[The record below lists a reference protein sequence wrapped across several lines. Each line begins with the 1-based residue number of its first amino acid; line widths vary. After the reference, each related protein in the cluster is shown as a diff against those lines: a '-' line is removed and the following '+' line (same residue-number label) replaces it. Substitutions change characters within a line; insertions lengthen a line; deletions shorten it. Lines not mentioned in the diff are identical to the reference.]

1 VRPDATPV
9 PGHLGPAAAA
19 PRFLRELAHVSEI
32 DLAKGLG
39 PERVAALV
47 RLADQ
52 AAVTAA
58 RRRRRQVSL
67 AFAAL
72 ALAGAIAAALQL
84 R

>member
-1 VRPDATPV
+1 V
-9 PGHLGPAAAA
+9 PGHLGPAAP
-19 PRFLRELAHVSEI
+19 PRFLRELARVSEI
-32 DLAKGLG
+32 DLAEGLG

-52 AAVTAA
+52 AAATAA

-67 AFAAL
+67 ACAAL
-72 ALAGAIAAALQL
+72 ALAAAIAVALQL